1 MSRVVIVSDM
11 LRGFLKEGYP
21 LYCGS
26 EARRIIPNVQTLLE
40 RELEQGSK
48 IFYACDR
55 HAPDD
60 PEFRMFPA
68 HCVEGAEQAELIP
81 ELAQYPGEIVPKRT
95 FSIFYDTALDES
107 LTEIRPKTIAIC
119 GVATHIC
126 VLQAVVDARN
136 RGYDVEV
143 PVDCVPS
150 FNRKAHSFAL
160 DYRAGLGG

>member
-11 LRGFLKEGYP
+11 LRGFLEEGYP

-26 EARRIIPNVQTLLE
+26 DSRRIITNVQKLLE
-40 RELEQGSK
+40 RELERGSS

-68 HCVEGAEQAELIP
+68 HCVEGTDEAELIP
-81 ELAQYPGEIVPKRT
+81 ELAQYPGEINPKTT
-95 FSIFYDTALDES
+95 FSSFYGTVLDER
-107 LTEIRPKTIAIC
+107 LNETRPEKMVVC
-119 GVATHIC
+119 GVTTHIC

-143 PVDCVPS
+143 PADCVAS
-150 FNRKAHSFAL
+150 FDRKGHSFAL
-160 DYRAGLGG
+160 DYM